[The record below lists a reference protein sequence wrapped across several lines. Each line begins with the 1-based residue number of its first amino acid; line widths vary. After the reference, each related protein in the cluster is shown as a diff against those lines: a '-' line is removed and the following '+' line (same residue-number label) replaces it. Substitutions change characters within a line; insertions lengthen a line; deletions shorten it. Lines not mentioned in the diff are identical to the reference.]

1 MYWRKYS
8 NKEINKIIFNAIN
21 KNINYRKEPVLG
33 IPASYLD
40 PLTFYDDAPFLK
52 DSAFITSL
60 IENSNHIGCHTLTY
74 SEPAFTGTQEI
85 EKDLIRICAEEIL
98 SGDKEQQDGYISSGG
113 TEANIQA
120 MWIYRNYFLKEF
132 DAKWNEISVIYT
144 EDSHYSIPKGVNIL
158 NLNSLILKVDNKSR
172 SIRFDLFQK
181 DIQSAQKNGVKYFIV
196 ILNMGTTVFGSID
209 DIDEATNILEKQLA
223 TYKLHVDGAFG
234 GFIYPFTNPRSNY
247 NFKNPCITSFTMD
260 AHKMLQA
267 PYGTGIFL
275 VRKGYMKYALTKE
288 AKYIKGKDYTICGS
302 RSGANAIAV
311 WIIIHMYGSEGWKVK
326 MGKINKRTDKLCEEL
341 DKLRISYY
349 RNPNINIVAIRSKE
363 IPTEV
368 ALKFHLIPD
377 SYDKDQNWWKV
388 VVMDHVTKDLLTE
401 FIRTICKYKSKKAR
415 N

>member
-1 MYWRKYS
+1 
-8 NKEINKIIFNAIN
+8 
-21 KNINYRKEPVLG
+21 
-33 IPASYLD
+33 
-40 PLTFYDDAPFLK
+40 
-52 DSAFITSL
+52 
-60 IENSNHIGCHTLTY
+60 
-74 SEPAFTGTQEI
+74 
-85 EKDLIRICAEEIL
+85 
-98 SGDKEQQDGYISSGG
+98 
-113 TEANIQA
+113 
-120 MWIYRNYFLKEF
+120 
-132 DAKWNEISVIYT
+132 
-144 EDSHYSIPKGVNIL
+144 
-158 NLNSLILKVDNKSR
+158 
-172 SIRFDLFQK
+172 
-181 DIQSAQKNGVKYFIV
+181 
-196 ILNMGTTVFGSID
+196 MGTTVFGSID

-275 VRKGYMKYALTKE
+275 VRKGYMKYALTEE

-326 MGKINKRTDKLCEEL
+326 MEKINKRTDKLCEEL

-363 IPTEV
+363 ITTEV